1 MKKVQGIKIT
11 QKDGV
16 IGIYRLGEL
25 EAYYHIDE
33 TVKAVQTGE
42 MSAVALA
49 NMIAEIMHDC
59 LNCKKAIATLEDLN
73 DTKSYRGTYFEDID
87 QFTD

>member
-1 MKKVQGIKIT
+1 MKNTQGIKIT

-16 IGIYRLGEL
+16 ISIIRLGEV
-25 EAYYHIDE
+25 EATYHINKIAERIKDE
-33 TVKAVQTGE
+33 K
-42 MSAVALA
+42 MSSIALA

-87 QFTD
+87 CFTD

>member
-1 MKKVQGIKIT
+1 MKKTQGIKIT

-25 EAYYHIDE
+25 EACYHIDE
-33 TVKAVQTGE
+33 TVKAIQDSE

-49 NMIAEIMHDC
+49 NMIAEIMYDC
-59 LNCKKAIATLEDLN
+59 LNCKKAVASLEDLN

>member
-1 MKKVQGIKIT
+1 MKKTQGIKLT

-16 IGIYRLGEL
+16 IGIYRLGEM
-25 EAYYHIDE
+25 EACYHMDKIVERIKDD
-33 TVKAVQTGE
+33 K

-59 LNCKKAIATLEDLN
+59 LNCKKAVATLEDLN

>member
-1 MKKVQGIKIT
+1 MKKAQGIKIT

-25 EAYYHIDE
+25 EACYHIDE
-33 TVKAVQTGE
+33 TVQAVKDGE

-49 NMIAEIMHDC
+49 NMIAEIMYDC

-87 QFTD
+87 CFTD

>member
-1 MKKVQGIKIT
+1 MKKTQGIKIT
-11 QKDGV
+11 QKDGT

-25 EAYYHIDE
+25 EACYHIDE
-33 TVKAVQTGE
+33 TVKAIQDGE

-49 NMIAEIMHDC
+49 NMIAEIMCDC
-59 LNCKKAIATLEDLN
+59 LNCKKAVATVEDLN
-73 DTKSYRGTYFEDID
+73 NTKSYRGTYFEDID

>member
-1 MKKVQGIKIT
+1 MKKTQGIKIT

-16 IGIYRLGEL
+16 IGIYRLGEM
-25 EAYYHIDE
+25 EASYHID
-33 TVKAVQTGE
+33 KIVQRIKDDK

-49 NMIAEIMHDC
+49 NMVAEIMNDC
-59 LNCKKAIATLEDLN
+59 LNCKSAVATLEDLN

-87 QFTD
+87 CFTD

>member
-1 MKKVQGIKIT
+1 MKKTQGIKIT
-11 QKDGV
+11 QKDGIINIIRLDEV
-16 IGIYRLGEL
+16 EAIYRINDVVERIKDG
-25 EAYYHIDE
+25 
-33 TVKAVQTGE
+33 K
-42 MSAVALA
+42 MSSTALA

-59 LNCKKAIATLEDLN
+59 LNCKKAVATLEDLN